1 MPTKLVL
8 LTYESW
14 ADLYRAID
22 GLTPE
27 EATTRS
33 HGSSAIAWTLG
44 HVTHMVD
51 SWINTR
57 FQGLPPHPVIDTP
70 DFRAGGGG
78 DALDWPT
85 VLGAAGEVRD
95 AARRFLDTVD
105 DADLDRVIPYDGS
118 IELLRGTGL
127 RLGYGS
133 HAHHR
138 PPLHPRRGD
147 RDGTLP
153 LGTRH
158 RPNGAAGL
166 GQGPDLK
173 SGAVD
178 YRPGSRLSAV
188 FIAATSVRASL
199 IPNFTS

>member
-27 EATTRS
+27 GATTRS

-51 SWINTR
+51 SWINVR

-78 DALDWPT
+78 DALDWTT
-85 VLGAAGEVRD
+85 VLGAAGEVRES
-95 AARRFLDTVD
+95 ARRFLDTVD
-105 DADLDRVIPYDGS
+105 DADLGRVIPYDGS

-127 RLGYGS
+127 RLGYALMRIT
-133 HAHHR
+133 AHHYIHVGEIVTVR
-138 PPLHPRRGD
+138 
-147 RDGTLP
+147 
-153 LGTRH
+153 
-158 RPNGAAGL
+158 
-166 GQGPDLK
+166 
-173 SGAVD
+173 
-178 YRPGSRLSAV
+178 SRLGH
-188 FIAATSVRASL
+188 ATDEMDLPDWGRAL
-199 IPNFTS
+199 I

>member
-22 GLTPE
+22 GLTPD
-27 EATTRS
+27 EALTRS
-33 HGSSAIAWTLG
+33 HGSSAIAWTVG

-51 SWINTR
+51 SWISVR
-57 FQGLPPHPVIDTP
+57 FQGLPPHPVIDSP

-78 DALDWPT
+78 EALDWQT

-105 DADLDRVIPYDGS
+105 EADLDRVIPYDGS

-127 RLGYGS
+127 RLGYALMRIT
-133 HAHHR
+133 AHHYIHVGEIVTVR
-138 PPLHPRRGD
+138 
-147 RDGTLP
+147 
-153 LGTRH
+153 
-158 RPNGAAGL
+158 
-166 GQGPDLK
+166 
-173 SGAVD
+173 
-178 YRPGSRLSAV
+178 SRLGHD
-188 FIAATSVRASL
+188 TGQTELPDWGRAL
-199 IPNFTS
+199 I

>member
-1 MPTKLVL
+1 MPNKLVL

-33 HGSSAIAWTLG
+33 HGSSAIAWTVG

-51 SWINTR
+51 SWINVR
-57 FQGLPPHPVIDTP
+57 FQGLTPHPVIDSP

-78 DALDWPT
+78 EALHWQT

-105 DADLDRVIPYDGS
+105 EGDLDRVIPYDGS

-127 RLGYGS
+127 RLGYALMRIT
-133 HAHHR
+133 AHHYIHVGEIVTVR
-138 PPLHPRRGD
+138 
-147 RDGTLP
+147 
-153 LGTRH
+153 
-158 RPNGAAGL
+158 
-166 GQGPDLK
+166 
-173 SGAVD
+173 
-178 YRPGSRLSAV
+178 SRLGHD
-188 FIAATSVRASL
+188 TGQTELPDWGRAL
-199 IPNFTS
+199 I